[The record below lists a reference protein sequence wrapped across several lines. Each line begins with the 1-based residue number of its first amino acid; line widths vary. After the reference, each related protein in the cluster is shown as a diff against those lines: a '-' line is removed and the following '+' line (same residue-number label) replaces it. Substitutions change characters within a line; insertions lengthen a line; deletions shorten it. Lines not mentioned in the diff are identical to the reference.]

1 MLVVCKLDFGGF
13 LFLLSF
19 YIFGLVF
26 LVKNVVGIDLSL
38 MQNRIISIL
47 VGSQISPHLATITE
61 VIDHCKRLTTRVS
74 FDEGEVKDNNL
85 NQMLNAVENAPES
98 ATRKIGT
105 AYVHNLCKAGNL
117 FTAVRLLQSLCDKN
131 IFLGRGAYNIILVA
145 ASEKNDIAILSQ
157 VFKDLIVSCQSLPS
171 TSYLK
176 LARGF
181 VKTNDD
187 VQLLRLVKEV
197 SEMTFPSSMMVVNRI
212 IFAFAECGQFDK
224 ALLIFKQME
233 NLKCKPDLVTYNT
246 VLDLLGHA
254 GRIDEML
261 CEFAS
266 MKEAGILP
274 DFISYNTLLNQL
286 RKVGRLDLCSVY
298 SRDMVESGIEP
309 DLLTYTA
316 LIGSFG
322 QSGNI
327 EESLRLFNEMKT
339 KQIRPSIYIYR
350 SLIASLKK
358 MGKVELAMTVL
369 EEMNA
374 SMSNLASHK
383 DFKRTRK

>member
-1 MLVVCKLDFGGF
+1 MRNFV
-13 LFLLSF
+13 
-19 YIFGLVF
+19 
-26 LVKNVVGIDLSL
+26 NVVARSFFLSSSL
-38 MQNRIISIL
+38 LFHLHKVRFFLRKNCITSIP
-47 VGSQISPHLATITE
+47 VGSRWILPHFATITE
-61 VIDHCKRLTTRVS
+61 VIGHHRQLTTRAS
-74 FDEGEVKDNNL
+74 FDEEEIKDDHL
-85 NQMLNAVENAPES
+85 NQMLEAVENSPECT
-98 ATRKIGT
+98 TRKVGT

-117 FTAVRLLQSLCDKN
+117 FAAVRLLRLLCDKN
-131 IFLGRGAYNIILVA
+131 IFIGPCAYNIILVT
-145 ASEKNDIAILSQ
+145 ASEKNDVEILSQ
-157 VFKDLIVSCQSLPS
+157 VFKDLILSFPSLPS
-171 TSYLK
+171 SLYLK

-181 VKTNDD
+181 VKSNDD

-197 SEMTFPSSMMVVNRI
+197 SELTFPSSTKVVNRF

-224 ALLIFKQME
+224 AILIFEQME

-246 VLDLLGHA
+246 VLDLLGRA

-261 CEFAS
+261 GEFAS

-286 RKVGRLDLCSVY
+286 TKVGRLDLCSVY
-298 SRDMVESGIEP
+298 FRDMVENGIEP

-316 LIGSFG
+316 LIWSFG

-358 MGKVELAMTVL
+358 MGKVELAMTFL

-374 SMSNLASHK
+374 SMSNLAGPK
-383 DFKRTRK
+383 DFKRTCR

>member
-1 MLVVCKLDFGGF
+1 MRNFVNVVARSFSLSSS
-13 LFLLSF
+13 LLSHLHKVQF
-19 YIFGLVF
+19 SPR
-26 LVKNVVGIDLSL
+26 K
-38 MQNRIISIL
+38 NRIISIL

-61 VIDHCKRLTTRVS
+61 VIDHCKQLTTRVS
-74 FDEGEVKDNNL
+74 FDEGEVKDDNL
-85 NQMLNAVENAPES
+85 NQMLIAVENAPES

-117 FTAVRLLQSLCDKN
+117 FTAV
-131 IFLGRGAYNIILVA
+131 
-145 ASEKNDIAILSQ
+145 
-157 VFKDLIVSCQSLPS
+157 FKDLIVSCQSLPS

-181 VKTNDD
+181 VKKNDD

-233 NLKCKPDLVTYNT
+233 DLKCKPDLVTYNT

-274 DFISYNTLLNQL
+274 DFISYNTLLNHL

-358 MGKVELAMTVL
+358 MGKVELAMTLL

>member
-19 YIFGLVF
+19 YIFGSVF

-74 FDEGEVKDNNL
+74 FDEGEVKDDNL
-85 NQMLNAVENAPES
+85 NQMINAVENAPES

-131 IFLGRGAYNIILVA
+131 IFLGPSAYNIILVA

-286 RKVGRLDLCSVY
+286 R
-298 SRDMVESGIEP
+298 
-309 DLLTYTA
+309 
-316 LIGSFG
+316 
-322 QSGNI
+322 
-327 EESLRLFNEMKT
+327 
-339 KQIRPSIYIYR
+339 
-350 SLIASLKK
+350 
-358 MGKVELAMTVL
+358 
-369 EEMNA
+369 
-374 SMSNLASHK
+374 
-383 DFKRTRK
+383 

>member
-1 MLVVCKLDFGGF
+1 M
-13 LFLLSF
+13 
-19 YIFGLVF
+19 
-26 LVKNVVGIDLSL
+26 
-38 MQNRIISIL
+38 
-47 VGSQISPHLATITE
+47 PHFATITE
-61 VIDHCKRLTTRVS
+61 VIGHYKQLTTRAS
-74 FDEGEVKDNNL
+74 FDGEEIKDDNL
-85 NQMLNAVENAPES
+85 NQMLEAVENAPECT
-98 ATRKIGT
+98 TRKVGT
-105 AYVHNLCKAGNL
+105 AYVHNLCKAGTL
-117 FTAVRLLQSLCDKN
+117 FAAVRLLRLFRDKN
-131 IFLGRGAYNIILVA
+131 IFLGPSAYNIILVT
-145 ASEKNDIAILSQ
+145 ASEKNDVEILSQ
-157 VFKDLIVSCQSLPS
+157 VFKDLILSFQSLPS
-171 TSYLK
+171 SLYLK

-181 VKTNDD
+181 VKSNDD

-358 MGKVELAMTVL
+358 MGKVELAMTLL

-374 SMSNLASHK
+374 SMSNLAGHK